1 MGGLSYCPSLTFE
14 QIFLVP
20 ILRLLH
26 SSAKYRPCLH
36 IYLVPPWTLLDIS
49 AAHRLYDSITSLE
62 ISLYRH
68 IITSMDISPSIGRS
82 RRPRASTGGED
93 QNWTAAKCLRLLRPI
108 HARIGNLRQL
118 AAESA
123 ITVRETKPAKPTF
136 LRTGGKHSLSDD
148 EWDPSASKRS
158 KVTYAQR
165 RRKAARHSDPGQTR
179 DFQVPD
185 APKMARP
192 APRGPNT
199 PGKFLI
205 TTPLI
210 RKIKGSVISPH
221 ASSAESPTRQ
231 GETGLGAS
239 TKPGLSY
246 LQHDIQNLKSI
257 RAADQ
262 VRHEEALLQALDALF
277 RHAASRATGT
287 APRSLVAMCLRQA
300 PRQLRRIEEWDA
312 QEAER
317 RGEKSALTVSEAMP
331 EMYQNMESLGGDAG
345 WRPLRHMVRAHAV
358 TSICEATSEG
368 LVDISLTRLLVKV
381 CIHWNCYDEA
391 ATLLES
397 LIVQKYPQEDTQDDI
412 PSPTRKLIEPVACF
426 VDFCTQHAR
435 WSTLFG
441 LLTRL
446 ISENRISGE
455 WLCTKTFEP
464 VWAGLS
470 RRLVNGG
477 RLCSWT
483 LNFFHAAIWSLT
495 YFPSAAAVESPARSG
510 RGLKQAAPW
519 QMFVSTVGAVTAM
532 ALMALGRDGAGD
544 GVGDDGICRSV
555 LYALDGSLAKLSV
568 GRRSRNLQYRSLLEI
583 GICAVSGTGNQNDA
597 RASLPTGTNHA
608 RGAPANRRLY
618 EGAVS
623 LICSIAQ
630 HCSRGSPLAPH
641 QHLLAI
647 CDSMAR
653 VSLAGRSMA
662 DVRRD
667 GAFMLAQRT
676 CDMRDLAF
684 AERSLPAMEG
694 ASAGGSAGSTSS
706 GGDDTDGEG
715 GTLYSGWKWDEGI
728 SEWVVRTPVRAS
740 VPAPARALKPCRE
753 VLALKTRFGR
763 QATAPPPDRQT
774 RNAKRSPPRVRPTRR
789 TRSVESD
796 DSTSEDEMAQEEWR
810 GRPAASRLG
819 PRVGAR
825 PGARAR
831 TRTRRKLVRR
841 ISSLGGAESSDDE
854 LLL

>member
-1 MGGLSYCPSLTFE
+1 
-14 QIFLVP
+14 
-20 ILRLLH
+20 
-26 SSAKYRPCLH
+26 
-36 IYLVPPWTLLDIS
+36 
-49 AAHRLYDSITSLE
+49 
-62 ISLYRH
+62 
-68 IITSMDISPSIGRS
+68 MDISPSIGRS
-82 RRPRASTGGED
+82 RRPRTSTSGED

-108 HARIGNLRQL
+108 HARIGNIRQL

-185 APKMARP
+185 APKMACP

-221 ASSAESPTRQ
+221 PPSSESPTRHE
-231 GETGLGAS
+231 ETALGAS
-239 TKPGLSY
+239 IRPGLSY
-246 LQHDIQNLKSI
+246 LQHDIQCLKSI
-257 RAADQ
+257 RSADQ

-300 PRQLRRIEEWDA
+300 PRQLKRIEEWDA

-317 RGEKSALTVSEAMP
+317 RGEKSALTASEAMP
-331 EMYQNMESLGGDAG
+331 ELYQDMESLGGDAG
-345 WRPLRHMVRAHAV
+345 WRPLRHMVRAHAIR
-358 TSICEATSEG
+358 SICEAVAQG
-368 LVDISLTRLLVKV
+368 LVDLSLTRLLVKV
-381 CIHWNCYDEA
+381 CLHWNCYDEA
-391 ATLLES
+391 AALFES
-397 LIVQKYPQEDTQDDI
+397 LLIQQFHQEDSQDDV
-412 PSPTRKLIEPVACF
+412 PSPTRKLIEPLACF
-426 VDFCTQHAR
+426 IALCTQHER
-435 WSTLFG
+435 WSMLFD
-441 LLTRL
+441 LLARL
-446 ISENRISGE
+446 ILENRISGE
-455 WLCTKTFEP
+455 WLCTETFEP

-477 RLCSWT
+477 RLYHWT
-483 LNFFHAAIWSLT
+483 LNFFHAAIWSLA
-495 YFPSAAAVESPARSG
+495 YFPPAATTEPPARSA

-519 QMFVSTVGAVTAM
+519 QMFTSIVGAVTAM
-532 ALMALGRDGAGD
+532 ALMAQERDGAGD
-544 GVGDDGICRSV
+544 DGIRRSV
-555 LYALDGSLAKLSV
+555 LYALDGSLAKLAA
-568 GRRSRNLQYRSLLEI
+568 RRSRNLHYRSLLEV
-583 GICAVSGTGNQNDA
+583 GICAISSTGNQVNA
-597 RASLPTGTNHA
+597 PTRLPTGMNHA

-623 LICSIAQ
+623 LICSVAQ
-630 HCSRGSPLAPH
+630 HCSRGSTLAPH
-641 QHLLAI
+641 QHLLTI

-684 AERSLPAMEG
+684 AERSLPAMDGG
-694 ASAGGSAGSTSS
+694 ASAGGSAGPTSS
-706 GGDDTDGEG
+706 GGDETDGEA

-728 SEWVVRTPVRAS
+728 SEWIVRTPAR
-740 VPAPARALKPCRE
+740 APARDPARAPAPALKPCRE

-763 QATAPPPDRQT
+763 QAIAPLPDRQT
-774 RNAKRSPPRVRPTRR
+774 RTAKRSPPRVRPTRR
-789 TRSVESD
+789 TRAVESD
-796 DSTSEDEMAQEEWR
+796 DSTSEDEMAQEGWR
-810 GRPAASRLG
+810 GRAAASRSG

-825 PGARAR
+825 PGARAH
-831 TRTRRKLVRR
+831 TRTRRKLVRK
-841 ISSLGGAESSDDE
+841 ISSLGGAGSSDDE

>member
-1 MGGLSYCPSLTFE
+1 
-14 QIFLVP
+14 
-20 ILRLLH
+20 
-26 SSAKYRPCLH
+26 
-36 IYLVPPWTLLDIS
+36 
-49 AAHRLYDSITSLE
+49 
-62 ISLYRH
+62 
-68 IITSMDISPSIGRS
+68 MDISPSIGRS
-82 RRPRASTGGED
+82 RRPRVSTGGED

-108 HARIGNLRQL
+108 HARIRNLRQL

-123 ITVRETKPAKPTF
+123 ITVRETKPPKPTF

-165 RRKAARHSDPGQTR
+165 RRKAARHSDPGQSR
-179 DFQVPD
+179 DFQIPD

-221 ASSAESPTRQ
+221 PPSTETPTHQ
-231 GETGLGAS
+231 EETGPGAS

-246 LQHDIQNLKSI
+246 LQHDVQSLKSI
-257 RAADQ
+257 RSTDQ

-277 RHAASRATGT
+277 RHAASRATGA

-300 PRQLRRIEEWDA
+300 PRQLKRIEEWDA

-317 RGEKSALTVSEAMP
+317 RGEKSALTASEAMP
-331 EMYQNMESLGGDAG
+331 EMYQDMEGLGGDAG

-358 TSICEATSEG
+358 RSICEALGEG
-368 LVDISLTRLLVKV
+368 LIDLSLTKLLVKV
-381 CIHWNCYDEA
+381 CLHWSCYDEA
-391 ATLLES
+391 ATLFES
-397 LIVQKYPQEDTQDDI
+397 LLLQQYPQQDSQGDV
-412 PSPTRKLIEPVACF
+412 PSPTRKLIEPLACF
-426 VDFCTQHAR
+426 IAFCTQHAR
-435 WSTLFG
+435 WSTLFM
-441 LLTRL
+441 LLTRFAT
-446 ISENRISGE
+446 ENRISGE
-455 WLCTKTFEP
+455 WLCTRTFEP

-470 RRLVNGG
+470 RRLVDGG

-483 LNFFHAAIWSLT
+483 LNFFHAAISSLAC
-495 YFPSAAAVESPARSG
+495 FPLAAAAESPARSG

-532 ALMALGRDGAGD
+532 ALVAQGMDGA
-544 GVGDDGICRSV
+544 GDDGICRTV
-555 LYALDGSLAKLSV
+555 LYALDGSLAKLST
-568 GRRSRNLQYRSLLEI
+568 GRRSRNLHYRFLLEV
-583 GICAVSGTGNQNDA
+583 GICAVSSTGNQEDIPI
-597 RASLPTGTNHA
+597 RLPTGTSNA

-618 EGAVS
+618 EGAIS
-623 LICSIAQ
+623 LICSVAQ

-647 CDSMAR
+647 CDSMSR
-653 VSLAGRSMA
+653 VSLAGCSMA

-684 AERSLPAMEG
+684 AERSLPVIGGG
-694 ASAGGSAGSTSS
+694 ASAGGSSGSTSS
-706 GGDDTDGEG
+706 GSDETDREV

-728 SEWVVRTPVRAS
+728 SEWIVQT
-740 VPAPARALKPCRE
+740 PARSSTPAHVPALKPCRE
-753 VLALKTRFGR
+753 VLALKTRFDR
-763 QATAPPPDRQT
+763 QATAPPSDRQS
-774 RNAKRSPPRVRPTRR
+774 RNAKRRPPRVRPTRR
-789 TRSVESD
+789 RTYSVESD
-796 DSTSEDEMAQEEWR
+796 DSTSEDEMAQKGWQ
-810 GRPAASRLG
+810 GCSAASRPGLG
-819 PRVGAR
+819 VGSK
-825 PGARAR
+825 PGARAQ
-831 TRTRRKLVRR
+831 TRTRRKLVRK
-841 ISSLGGAESSDDE
+841 ISSLGGEGSSDDE